1 MKDERI
7 AVSRKTKETDID
19 LVLVPVP
26 GAEVKIAAGVPFF
39 GHLLT
44 SMAFHGG
51 FGLEIRATGD
61 LDVDPHHLVED
72 VGLVLGDAFH
82 ILLERRGGVARFGF
96 MAIPMDDALSEAIVD
111 VCDRP
116 YLSYR
121 ADYPQSI
128 VGGFDVSLLREF
140 FLAFTNR
147 ARINLHLVCRYG
159 ENSHH
164 MAESLFK
171 AMGKALGQAYA
182 PKGTKREGMS
192 TKGSL

>member
-26 GAEVKIAAGVPFF
+26 GSEVKITAGLPFF
-39 GHLLT
+39 EHLLT

-51 FGLEIRATGD
+51 FGLEIRAPGD

-82 ILLERRGGVARFGF
+82 MLLERRGGVARFGS
-96 MAIPMDDALSEAIVD
+96 MVIPMDDALSEAIVD
-111 VCDRP
+111 ICDRP

-128 VGGFDVSLLREF
+128 VGSFDISLLKEF

-164 MAESLFK
+164 MAEALFK

-182 PKGTKREGMS
+182 PKGTNKEGMS